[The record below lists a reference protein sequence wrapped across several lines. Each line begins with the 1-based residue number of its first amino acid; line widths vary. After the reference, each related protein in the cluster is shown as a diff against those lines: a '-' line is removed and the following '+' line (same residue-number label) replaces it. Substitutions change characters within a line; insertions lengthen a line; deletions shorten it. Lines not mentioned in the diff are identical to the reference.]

1 MDNKLPLETNKP
13 PETLVDNSAQ
23 RNISSFPQYVVI
35 YQKLTID
42 NQHPVHG
49 IRYCYFGAGR
59 YVS

>member
-49 IRYCYFGAGR
+49 IRYCYFGAG
-59 YVS
+59 